1 MRSYGGSTSDTGD
14 DLVLGA
20 DGTVRLAG
28 STQSPGFTFGSADG
42 FLLRT
47 TLNGV
52 VADAVSIG
60 SPQNDAF
67 TNVEALPD
75 SGVFVVGYTSG
86 YGANFLDYHVSRLD
100 KNNNV
105 LWSTRI
111 GAAQD
116 DLPLGTALTHDGGI
130 VIYGYQGITATNYD
144 HFIVKVSGAGALV
157 WTRLIRAPSFD
168 FGFAIERTPDNGF
181 ILCGEAEAYG
191 ANGPH
196 IFVAKL
202 ASDGTV
208 TWRQVYA
215 TNGEDHGTS
224 VVPTLDG
231 GYAVT
236 GYTFGY
242 GATSGDAFLMK
253 LTATG
258 AISWFRR
265 YGDARY
271 QFTRD
276 LVQLP
281 DSTYWITG
289 SSSTGGFGNPNILL
303 IHTNKNGALLSA
315 QEFGSPTRTERANS
329 MIIAPDGGLLIAG
342 EVSGCPMSDF
352 QALLMRTTPGGHC
365 PGCDS
370 MNVVYTSSA
379 HTPTVLTG
387 FTLNTGGTSS
397 PVSPSI
403 RSVLP
408 MSTSCSVEVIL
419 PVELLS
425 FGGFADGPHN
435 VLLWTTATEQ
445 NSDRF
450 ELERSADAANWEPLA
465 TVPAAG
471 TSLQLVN
478 YRAVDRR
485 PLERAYYRL
494 RQVDQDGSM
503 AFSGV
508 VAVVRAPE
516 AGSLVVYPNPGND
529 RLTVRYAAAD
539 GSAHVEVLSADGRM
553 VLMQTL
559 NNEEG
564 AITLDVSHLPLG
576 SYHVRVLSGVAVRS
590 TVWIKSGT

>member
-47 TLNGV
+47 ALNGV
-52 VADAVSIG
+52 VADAISIG

-86 YGANFLDYHVSRLD
+86 YGANFLDFQVSRLD
-100 KNNNV
+100 KNNSV
-105 LWSTRI
+105 LWSRRI
-111 GAAQD
+111 GGAQD

-130 VIYGYQGITATNYD
+130 VIYGYHGITATNYD
-144 HFIVKVSGAGALV
+144 HFIVKVSGAGAVV

-181 ILCGEAEAYG
+181 ILCGEAEALG
-191 ANGPH
+191 ANAPH
-196 IFVAKL
+196 IFIAKL

-289 SSSTGGFGNPNILL
+289 SSSTGGFGNPNIFLL
-303 IHTNKNGALLSA
+303 HANKNGALLSA
-315 QEFGSPTRTERANS
+315 QEFGSPARTERANS
-329 MIIAPDGGLLIAG
+329 MIVAPDGGLLIAG

-370 MNVVYTSSA
+370 LNVVYTSSA
-379 HTPTVLTG
+379 HTPTILTG
-387 FTLNTGGTSS
+387 FTLGTAGTSVA
-397 PVSPSI
+397 VSPSI
-403 RSVLP
+403 RSVMPLT
-408 MSTSCSVEVIL
+408 TSCSMEVPL

-425 FGGFADGPHN
+425 FTGEVDGPHN
-435 VLLWTTATEQ
+435 TLSWSTASEQ

-450 ELERSADAANWEPLA
+450 ELERSADAVKWERIG
-465 TVPAAG
+465 TISAAG
-471 TSLQLVN
+471 TSQQVVQ
-478 YRAVDRR
+478 YTFTDGTPIAKS
-485 PLERAYYRL
+485 YYRL
-494 RQVDQDGSM
+494 QQVDRDGS
-503 AFSGV
+503 
-508 VAVVRAPE
+508 VALSDVIVLQRPLE
-516 AGSLVVYPNPGND
+516 AGSLVVYPNPGSD
-529 RLTVRYAAAD
+529 RITLRTTTVTDDAV
-539 GSAHVEVLSADGRM
+539 VEVLASDGRV
-553 VLMQTL
+553 VLRPTIKTAGDEL
-559 NNEEG
+559 
-564 AITLDVSHLPLG
+564 TLDVALLSPGTYL
-576 SYHVRVLSGVAVRS
+576 VRVRSDRDVRAVR
-590 TVWIKSGT
+590 WIKSAP